1 MIATPLSD
9 GDEGP
14 FRPFWHD
21 LCAMTRALGWF
32 VAVPLIYVTPPTV
45 HSTLSQANRDRL
57 IILAATLAVLTLV
70 VAARVALRR
79 FRYPGKPGKTP
90 SSRSPLRR

>member
-1 MIATPLSD
+1 MKGRSAASGTI
-9 GDEGP
+9 
-14 FRPFWHD
+14 
-21 LCAMTRALGWF
+21 CAMRRGLGWF
-32 VAVPLIYVTPPTV
+32 VAVPLINVTPPTV

-90 SSRSPLRR
+90 SSRSPPRR